1 MNRAAPASL
10 SSLLDNALERLQPE
24 GTQPNGD
31 GFLFSGNRHETV
43 PRALLLDVRLTPL
56 ERNAWQVFRLL
67 LNENGVTAFP
77 TYDQLRRYLT
87 SVPCGAVASHETVA
101 KTLTMLRLTRWL
113 SLVRRRRDK
122 NTGRV
127 LGNLYVLHDTP
138 LSPFEAM
145 QLDPSYMG
153 LVSQA
158 LEHANKGIQR
168 VGLAVLEEISQ
179 DSDLK
184 TQLLPSRLHV
194 LTQRLHDQQSGR
206 DKRACESEEP
216 GLLPLR
222 KENDPPSE
230 SEPGLQGSKDGR
242 LRDPKTGS
250 TLNTKALK
258 EELRT
263 ESHERSVCEL
273 RFPTR
278 FSSLTPAQQTG
289 AKVALMQLTPDLRQ
303 AVLDEWAARCR
314 NTQVHNPAGYLFGI
328 IQKAM
333 HGHFTAWAAKSDSH
347 ESMPSEPTPRQ
358 VKKAKRDPTVAQ
370 TYLAELKGRF
380 QLR

>member
-1 MNRAAPASL
+1 
-10 SSLLDNALERLQPE
+10 
-24 GTQPNGD
+24 
-31 GFLFSGNRHETV
+31 
-43 PRALLLDVRLTPL
+43 
-56 ERNAWQVFRLL
+56 
-67 LNENGVTAFP
+67 
-77 TYDQLRRYLT
+77 
-87 SVPCGAVASHETVA
+87 
-101 KTLTMLRLTRWL
+101 
-113 SLVRRRRDK
+113 
-122 NTGRV
+122 
-127 LGNLYVLHDTP
+127 
-138 LSPFEAM
+138 M

-179 DSDLK
+179 DSALK
-184 TQLLPSRLHV
+184 TQLLPSRLQV
-194 LTQRLHDQQSGR
+194 LTQRLDDQQSGC
-206 DKRACESEEP
+206 DKRACESEVP

-242 LRDPKTGS
+242 LRDQKTGS

-263 ESHERSVCEL
+263 ESHERNVCEL

-278 FSSLTPAQQTG
+278 FSSLTPPQQTG

-314 NTQVHNPAGYLFGI
+314 NTQVRNPAGYLFGI

-347 ESMPSEPTPRQ
+347 ELMPSEPTPRQ